1 MSEWKHER
9 SYQLKKNPN
18 YWDKDT
24 VKLEEINVNIVKE
37 TSTGVNLYDSDQAD
51 RVILSSEFV
60 DKYKKNKPDEFK
72 TKLDRVCISYALT
85 RRMQRLKPK
94 SS

>member
-1 MSEWKHER
+1 M
-9 SYQLKKNPN
+9 
-18 YWDKDT
+18 
-24 VKLEEINVNIVKE
+24 KLEEINVNIVKE

-72 TKLDRVCISYALT
+72 TKLDPRMYFL
-85 RRMQRLKPK
+85 RFNQKMQRLKPK

>member
-1 MSEWKHER
+1 M
-9 SYQLKKNPN
+9 
-18 YWDKDT
+18 
-24 VKLEEINVNIVKE
+24 IVIK
-37 TSTGVNLYDSDQAD
+37 AD

-85 RRMQRLKPK
+85 RKMQRLKTK
-94 SS
+94 KFVKRLIGI

>member
-1 MSEWKHER
+1 M
-9 SYQLKKNPN
+9 
-18 YWDKDT
+18 
-24 VKLEEINVNIVKE
+24 IVIE
-37 TSTGVNLYDSDQAD
+37 AD